1 MKGGGHIHGVDQRSR
16 GWPSLLAQRERRS
29 RSVQEDVRVVG
40 AEDTWLSSSQ
50 LDRKHTK
57 WLRW

>member
-1 MKGGGHIHGVDQRSR
+1 MKGDGHIRGVDQRSK
-16 GWPSLLAQRERRS
+16 GWPSFLAQREGR
-29 RSVQEDVRVVG
+29 RSVQEDVKVVG

-57 WLRW
+57 WLR